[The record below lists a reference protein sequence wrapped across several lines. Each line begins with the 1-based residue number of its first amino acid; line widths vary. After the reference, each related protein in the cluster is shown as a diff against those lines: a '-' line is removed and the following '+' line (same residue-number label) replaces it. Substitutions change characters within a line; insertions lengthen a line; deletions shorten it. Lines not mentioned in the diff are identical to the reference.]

1 MSKDSIPNL
10 YFYVQSLGFEYVVH
24 GAWLVSLVEWETRK
38 EKEQKIGNGS
48 ESTRDDKKYLKLRPA
63 SHSHAFEMQLLF
75 TPSLLSF
82 LFFTPLYYKPNESI
96 PYTRH

>member
-1 MSKDSIPNL
+1 MLSMG
-10 YFYVQSLGFEYVVH
+10 LGLL
-24 GAWLVSLVEWETRK
+24 AWLNGRQEKRK
-38 EKEQKIGNGS
+38 NRKFEMGS
-48 ESTRDDKKYLKLRPA
+48 EPTRDDKKYLKRRPT

-75 TPSLLSF
+75 SPSLLSF